1 MIIGLQLPIPMVAL
15 QEKMSTSIEY
25 LISYLRLILYDVA
38 VQKST
43 FAFNTIFTGYW
54 IYGMIFIFY

>member
-38 VQKST
+38 VQKNT